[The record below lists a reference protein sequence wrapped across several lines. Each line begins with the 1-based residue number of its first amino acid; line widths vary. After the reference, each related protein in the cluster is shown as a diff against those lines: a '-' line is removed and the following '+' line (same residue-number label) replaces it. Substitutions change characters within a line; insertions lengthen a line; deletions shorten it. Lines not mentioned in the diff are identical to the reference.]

1 MMNNVVGLI
10 ALIIFFAGCSTQETG
25 ESTSEGFDE
34 QRIEREVRQMLKDY
48 HHDIQRDGLLAEFKY
63 LDSTDQF
70 FWIPP
75 GYASS
80 LSYDSVRKILEVNAS
95 FVRQA
100 DFQWDTLQV
109 VPLSEEFATYSGI
122 VIGKITDTSGVI
134 TLSKILESGTLIKRG
149 DGWKLLSGQSVELN

>member
-63 LDSTDQF
+63 LDSTDR
-70 FWIPP
+70 
-75 GYASS
+75 SC
-80 LSYDSVRKILEVNAS
+80 
-95 FVRQA
+95 
-100 DFQWDTLQV
+100 
-109 VPLSEEFATYSGI
+109 
-122 VIGKITDTSGVI
+122 
-134 TLSKILESGTLIKRG
+134 
-149 DGWKLLSGQSVELN
+149 

>member
-75 GYASS
+75 GHASS